1 MATLRSSNPRVNEFT
16 RLASAPAKCGTPD
29 RVTSTITTTAKAAAK
44 NRSVRTAK
52 WYPTKPSNTQA
63 ITNTA
68 HTSHEFMPP
77 LPTQASLAPHGQ
89 FWSYG

>member
-1 MATLRSSNPRVNEFT
+1 
-16 RLASAPAKCGTPD
+16 
-29 RVTSTITTTAKAAAK
+29 
-44 NRSVRTAK
+44 VRTAK